1 VPLILLFIT
10 VPLVE
15 LYLLIQMGSWLGLGA
30 TVALVVMT
38 GAVGAALARRE
49 GFRVLAEWQ
58 DAMAS
63 GRMPR
68 EGVVGGLLVLV
79 GGLLLITPGILTDL
93 MGFGLMVP
101 FIRTAVSGMLQAWM
115 AAKVRSGEVQVVS
128 SSPFGGQAG
137 IPRARPIRH
146 ERGAEV
152 IEIEGEVLEVDGRRV
167 DPDPLGSS

>member
-1 VPLILLFIT
+1 
-10 VPLVE
+10 
-15 LYLLIQMGSWLGLGA
+15 MGLGA

-38 GAVGAALARRE
+38 GVVGAALARRE
-49 GFRVLAEWQ
+49 GFRVLAQWQ

-93 MGFGLMVP
+93 IGFGLMVP
-101 FIRTAVSGMLQAWM
+101 FIRTAVSGVLQAWM
-115 AAKVRSGEVQVVS
+115 AAKIRNGEVEVVS
-128 SSPFGGQAG
+128 VSPFGRQAG
-137 IPRARPIRH
+137 FARAHPVRR
-146 ERGAEV
+146 ERGADV

-167 DPDPLGSS
+167 DTDPVGSS